1 MGYGYEEYSIEWGS
15 TTPIWYSSF
24 AFFPHRSS
32 ISGKLIWLKFAY
44 ACTQR
49 FGGGGSAI
57 HETTW
62 RTSQEHIIELIK
74 GK

>member
-1 MGYGYEEYSIEWGS
+1 M
-15 TTPIWYSSF
+15 SF

-32 ISGKLIWLKFAY
+32 ISGELIWLKYAY

-49 FGGGGSAI
+49 FGGGGGGGASLI

-62 RTSQEHIIELIK
+62 RTSQEHVIELIK